1 VERVARRGDV
11 WWATLGRP
19 RGSEPGYRRP
29 VVVIQSD
36 DFNRSAIATVIVAAV
51 TTNIALARAP
61 GNVLFRPS
69 ASGLRR
75 PSVVNVSQIATVD
88 RHQLLERAGHL
99 PEDLMRRVD
108 EGVRLVLAV

>member
-1 VERVARRGDV
+1 
-11 WWATLGRP
+11 
-19 RGSEPGYRRP
+19 
-29 VVVIQSD
+29 
-36 DFNRSAIATVIVAAV
+36 V
-51 TTNIALARAP
+51 TTNITLARAP
-61 GNVLFRPS
+61 GNVLFRSP

-88 RHQLLERAGHL
+88 RHQLLERAGRL